1 MKRLMSVP
9 ILLLLLLASCSSDRV
24 VDKEEK
30 DTIPSQT
37 EVSFSHNEQDFKI
50 IPFYEEVLAYTG
62 YVKDNPSKSNP
73 GAYVE
78 KVLEPIKKKS
88 AVNYLSLDYPFLSST
103 EVERFEDNT
112 IKLLQNE
119 KKINELIKEALIK
132 SAEILPGGDTTI
144 YVMPLRP
151 EDQFVIDNMHG
162 VAGVTYSDNAIFIQ
176 IDTSFTEE
184 MLQYI
189 VAHEYHHTINMHTN
203 GDRGFYT
210 LLDKMISEGKADSF
224 ARIVYPHINAPWTE
238 PLLVESEEKVFEE
251 LRENADSMSP
261 KIYMDFFN
269 GNSAKGI
276 PLWSNY
282 KIGYQITQSYL
293 KMNPD
298 VPIVDWT
305 RLLSKDML
313 QGSEYNQLLK

>member
-1 MKRLMSVP
+1 MRVS
-9 ILLLLLLASCSSDRV
+9 IFLLLLLASCSSQHA

-30 DTIPSQT
+30 ETIPAQT
-37 EVSFSHNEQDFKI
+37 EVSFSHNEQNFKI

-88 AVNYLSLDYPFLSST
+88 EMNYLSLDYPFSSST
-103 EVERFEDNT
+103 DVERFEDT
-112 IKLLQNE
+112 TMKLLQNE
-119 KKINELIKEALIK
+119 KKINELIKDALIK
-132 SAEILPGGDTTI
+132 SSEILPGGDTNI

-151 EDQFVIDNMHG
+151 EDQFVIENMKG
-162 VAGVTYSDNAIFIQ
+162 VAGVTYNKDAIFIQ

-189 VAHEYHHTINMHTN
+189 VAHEYHHTINMQTN
-203 GDRGFYT
+203 GDSGFYSV
-210 LLDKMISEGKADSF
+210 LDKMISEGKADSF
-224 ARIVYPHINAPWTE
+224 ARIVYPDINAPWTE
-238 PLLVESEEKVFEE
+238 PLLVESEKKVFEE
-251 LRENADSMSP
+251 LKENADSMSM

-282 KIGYQITQSYL
+282 KIGYQVTQSYL
-293 KMNPD
+293 EMNPN
-298 VPIVDWT
+298 VSIVDWT
-305 RLLSKDML
+305 RLRSKDML
-313 QGSEYNQLLK
+313 QASEYNQLLK